1 MFGLILNNFKQFFFV
16 ESNYNIHF
24 LPALDIWFFFLWV
37 GLLHNKM
44 SCLKSVMIK
53 FGHFKCEEKMLL
65 WSLNTIL
72 MVKKKQLP
80 KYERNLAMIQIRI
93 LSVIGSYG
101 KNFHLFDF
109 REVLVDLFHFTFQQ

>member
-72 MVKKKQLP
+72 MVKKKTTSEIR
-80 KYERNLAMIQIRI
+80 KESSNDSNSNIERNW
-93 LSVIGSYG
+93 
-101 KNFHLFDF
+101 
-109 REVLVDLFHFTFQQ
+109 